1 MFYPDFG
8 KSEKLFGEKKSQLTE
23 IMENFVRD
31 SKKLISILF
40 KRYIQWIGKFRIN
53 KMSVT
58 FEITLWKTNWKIY
71 RK

>member
-1 MFYPDFG
+1 MYQTRKTEKVLSNEMFYPDFG

-40 KRYIQWIGKFRIN
+40 KRYIQ
-53 KMSVT
+53 
-58 FEITLWKTNWKIY
+58 
-71 RK
+71 